1 MISASF
7 FSFLACTFVG
17 NLIEM
22 KIGFDAKRAFN
33 NTAGLGNF
41 SRNTIAALSRYCPQN
56 QYFLFHS
63 GNSGRLF
70 VTPENARE
78 LKPQGVWWSNLKN
91 LWRRFRLTG
100 LAKENRLDI
109 FHGLSHELPVGIERT
124 GVKTVVTIHD
134 LIFLRYPD
142 YYPAIDRNIYDRKFR
157 HACRIANRIHA
168 ISEQT
173 RQDVIRFFAIP
184 GEKIRVIYQAINP
197 IFYESASDL
206 IRGLVQEKYQLP
218 EKFLLNVGTVEPRK
232 NLLALL
238 EGMISAKIEI
248 PLIIVGK
255 PTSYQLQVQSF
266 LETHQGKLTVLF
278 LTEVSDLELAALYQ
292 LAEVMIYPSVF
303 EGFGLPVAEALASGC
318 PVITSKTSSLP
329 EAGGD
334 AALLVNPAIP
344 DEIGAAIQSVLS
356 SSDLRNIMIEKGKV
370 HALNFTPENFASQMK
385 QLYNSLLNER

>member
-1 MISASF
+1 
-7 FSFLACTFVG
+7 
-17 NLIEM
+17 M

-33 NTAGLGNF
+33 NSSGLGNF
-41 SRNTIAALSRYCPQN
+41 SRNTINALSHFYPDN

-63 GNSGRLF
+63 GNSGHLF
-70 VTPENARE
+70 VAPKNSQE
-78 LKPQGVWWSNLKN
+78 LKPQGLWWSNLKN

-100 LAKENRLDI
+100 LAKENKLTI
-109 FHGLSHELPVGIERT
+109 FHGLSHELPVGIEST

-142 YYPAIDRNIYDRKFR
+142 FYPAIDRNIYDRKFR

-173 RQDVIRFFAIP
+173 KQDIIRFFAIP
-184 GEKIRVIYQAINP
+184 GEKIQVIYQAINP
-197 IFYESASDL
+197 IFFEPASEL
-206 IRGLVQEKYQLP
+206 IRDLVQEKYQLP

-232 NLLALL
+232 NVLALL
-238 EGMISAKIEI
+238 EAMVSANIDL
-248 PLIIVGK
+248 PLVIVGK

-266 LETHQGKLTVLF
+266 IESHSDKLSVLF
-278 LTEVSDLELAALYQ
+278 LTEVTDLELAALYQ
-292 LAEVMIYPSVF
+292 LAEVMIYPSLF

-318 PVITSKTSSLP
+318 PVITSSTSSLP

-344 DEIGAAIQSVLS
+344 DEIGSAIQSVLNDS
-356 SSDLRNIMIEKGKV
+356 ALRNSMIEKGKI
-370 HALNFTPENFASQMK
+370 HAKKFSPEVFASQLM
-385 QLYNSLLNER
+385 QLYNSLLNDRRYKVSN

>member
-1 MISASF
+1 
-7 FSFLACTFVG
+7 
-17 NLIEM
+17 M

-33 NTAGLGNF
+33 NTSGLGNF
-41 SRNTIAALSRYCPQN
+41 SRNTINALSRYYPDD

-63 GNSGRLF
+63 GKSGHLF
-70 VTPENARE
+70 QAPKNARE

-100 LAKENRLDI
+100 LAKENKLDI
-109 FHGLSHELPVGIERT
+109 FHGLSHELPVGIEST

-142 YYPAIDRNIYDRKFR
+142 YYPAVDRNIYEHKFR
-157 HACRIANRIHA
+157 HACFIANRIHA

-173 RQDVIRFFAIP
+173 KQDIIRFFGVP
-184 GEKIRVIYQAINP
+184 GDKIKVIYQAINP
-197 IFYESASDL
+197 IFFEPASEL
-206 IRGLVQEKYQLP
+206 IRGLVLEKYQLP

-238 EGMISAKIEI
+238 EGMVAANIEV
-248 PLIIVGK
+248 PLFVVGK
-255 PTSYQLQVQSF
+255 PTSYQLQVQSYI
-266 LETHQGKLTVLF
+266 ETHQEKLTVSF
-278 LTEVSDLELAALYQ
+278 LTEVTDLELVALYQ

-318 PVITSKTSSLP
+318 PVITSSTSSLP
-329 EAGGD
+329 EVGDD

-344 DEIGAAIQSVLS
+344 AEIGAAIHAVLS
-356 SSDLRNIMIEKGKV
+356 RADLRRSMIEKGKI
-370 HALNFTPENFASQMK
+370 HAKEFTPENFATQLK
-385 QLYNSLLNER
+385 QLYNSLLNDRRY

>member
-1 MISASF
+1 
-7 FSFLACTFVG
+7 
-17 NLIEM
+17 M

-33 NTAGLGNF
+33 NTSGLGNF
-41 SRNTIAALSRYCPQN
+41 SRNTINALSRYYPDD

-63 GNSGRLF
+63 GKSGHLF
-70 VTPENARE
+70 QAPKNARE

-100 LAKENRLDI
+100 LAKENKLDI
-109 FHGLSHELPVGIERT
+109 FHGLSHELPVGIEST

-142 YYPAIDRNIYDRKFR
+142 YYPAVDRNIYEHKFR
-157 HACRIANRIHA
+157 HACFIANRIHA

-173 RQDVIRFFAIP
+173 KQDIIRFFGVP
-184 GEKIRVIYQAINP
+184 SDKIKVIYQAINP
-197 IFYESASDL
+197 IFFEPASEL

-232 NLLALL
+232 NLLALV
-238 EGMISAKIEI
+238 EGMVAANIEV
-248 PLIIVGK
+248 PLIVVGK
-255 PTSYQLQVQSF
+255 PTSYQLQVQ
-266 LETHQGKLTVLF
+266 LYIENHQEKLTVSF
-278 LTEVSDLELAALYQ
+278 LTEVTDLELVALYQ

-318 PVITSKTSSLP
+318 PVITSSTSSLP
-329 EAGGD
+329 EVGDD

-344 DEIGAAIQSVLS
+344 AEIGAAIRSVLS
-356 SSDLRNIMIEKGKV
+356 QADLRRSMIEKGKI
-370 HALNFTPENFASQMK
+370 HAKEFTPENFATQLK
-385 QLYNSLLNER
+385 QLYNSLLNDRRY